1 MLLGGSVASSEA
13 LRSYFDL
20 VAGQA
25 MTVSEEQKLKQG
37 MLRSVA
43 GALLDPSREA
53 AASKVTYSLPFG
65 AKMTTLHN
73 QMSFLAPLSN
83 IRFVSIPGR
92 SALSAVG
99 SAITVCGLTL
109 FYLTPLPLNLQ
120 AEELIKDLPLSK
132 VRGAAASC
140 FASFA
145 RRNPPQELTKADTP
159 NLCETIAHQRLDTF
173 DAIVFR
179 ASYLGERGGGL

>member
-1 MLLGGSVASSEA
+1 
-13 LRSYFDL
+13 
-20 VAGQA
+20 
-25 MTVSEEQKLKQG
+25 MTVSEEQELKQG

-53 AASKVTYSLPFG
+53 AASKLTYSLPFG
-65 AKMTTLHN
+65 AKMTTLHD
-73 QMSFLAPLSN
+73 QISFLAPLSN

-99 SAITVCGLTL
+99 SAFTLCGLTL
-109 FYLTPLPLNLQ
+109 FYLTPFPLNLQ

-159 NLCETIAHQRLDTF
+159 NLCETNCTPKVGHIWCNCF
-173 DAIVFR
+173 
-179 ASYLGERGGGL
+179 